1 MKYLVLVLA
10 LTGCSVAPTAEVKT
24 TFVAAPP
31 VVEVEPE
38 PVAVKP
44 VRDPCPPL
52 PELRDGSTR
61 FAYRLYVQ
69 TIIALYAQCA
79 RGE

>member
-10 LTGCSVAPTAEVKT
+10 LTGCNVAPKAEVKT
-24 TFVAAPP
+24 TFTATPP
-31 VVEVEPE
+31 VVAPAE
-38 PVAVKP
+38 PVATTPK
-44 VRDPCPPL
+44 REPCPPL
-52 PELRDGSTR
+52 PELHDSTTR
-61 FAYRLYVQ
+61 FGYRLYVQ